1 MINKENGKIV
11 DVIDTREKE
20 EVVKWLKQFT
30 KIKYITRDGSHTY
43 GQAIS
48 EALPNAIQVSDRFH
62 LFKGL
67 TDYAAK
73 EIRKLIPSIIKTDI
87 TSKKEIKL
95 NKRWKNITKYEQTK
109 IDNLEKRK
117 ILVRK
122 VQQRYKEC
130 NNMNQIC
137 REMNLNKRTVGRYL
151 KADIENMQIQ
161 NNASFSKLN
170 KYKDFIYDNI
180 DYPATKI
187 YEALKE
193 MGYNGAYS
201 TVKNHINKI
210 KRENKGYVIKY
221 VSIKRTNILKLLFN
235 KGINDLNVDSENKE
249 TIRKYLKTNKSI
261 SEILNIV
268 TEFRIMMYSKSKDK
282 LDKWLI
288 ETKKKNI
295 TEINKFINGV
305 YNDYEAV
312 LNCVL
317 YLEQSNG
324 IAEGKITKIK
334 SIKRTMYGRC
344 GFSYLRN
351 KIFLID

>member
-11 DVIDTREKE
+11 DVIDTRDKEK
-20 EVVKWLKQFT
+20 VAKWLKQFT

-43 GQAIS
+43 GLAIS
-48 EALPNAIQVSDRFH
+48 EALPNVIQISDRFH

-67 TDYAAK
+67 TEYATK
-73 EIRKLIPSIIKTDI
+73 EVRKLIPSIIKTDI
-87 TSKKEIKL
+87 ISKKEIKL
-95 NKRWKNITKYEQTK
+95 NKKWKDITKYEQTK

-117 ILVRK
+117 KLVLK

-151 KADIENMQIQ
+151 KADVEKMQVQ

-170 KYKDFIYDNI
+170 QYKDFIYDNI
-180 DYPATKI
+180 EMPVVKI

-193 MGYNGAYS
+193 LGYDGAYA

-221 VSIKRTNILKLLFN
+221 VTIKRTNILKLLFN
-235 KGINDLNVDSENKE
+235 KGINDLNIEDEEKE
-249 TIRKYLKTNKSI
+249 AIRKYLKTNKSI
-261 SEILNIV
+261 SEILNVV
-268 TEFRIMMYSKSKDK
+268 TKFRIMMYSETKEK

-288 ETKKKNI
+288 ETKRTNI
-295 TEINKFINGV
+295 TEINKFISGI

-312 LNCVL
+312 VNCVL
-317 YLEQSNG
+317 HLKQSNG

-344 GFSYLRN
+344 TFSYLKN
-351 KIFLID
+351 KIFLIG